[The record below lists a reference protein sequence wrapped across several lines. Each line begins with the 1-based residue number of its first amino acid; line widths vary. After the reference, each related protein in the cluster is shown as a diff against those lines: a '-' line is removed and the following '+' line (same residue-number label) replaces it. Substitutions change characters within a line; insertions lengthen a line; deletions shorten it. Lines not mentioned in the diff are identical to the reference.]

1 MPSALIAVLID
12 PSVPVR
18 SKAAINDVAIFIF
31 SPPFLCVMTTASA
44 MFIPA
49 EALCGNSLIQHELY
63 LSGNEQEILV
73 KSRSVSRYH
82 RMAEYQHH
90 GSKSD

>member
-1 MPSALIAVLID
+1 
-12 PSVPVR
+12 
-18 SKAAINDVAIFIF
+18 
-31 SPPFLCVMTTASA
+31 MTTASA

-82 RMAEYQHH
+82 RMAKYQRH
-90 GSKSD
+90 GSKERLGRLELGAIAVQSKVP